1 MGWVL
6 LVIVVFVLYNAEKL
20 PDMIKSIKKEVPH
33 LADVSKKAAQ
43 DLKEK
48 AKSVQEKAASKKKAS
63 STKDEKSEE

>member
-6 LVIVVFVLYNAEKL
+6 LAIVVFVLYNAEKL
-20 PDMIKSIKKEVPH
+20 PDMIKNIKKEVPH

-48 AKSVQEKAASKKKAS
+48 AKSVQEKAASKKKTS
-63 STKDEKSEE
+63 SKNENTEE